1 MCIFSALISVRQTYE
16 ERFVYMVSKFCGI
29 RTGLHSHYLFP
40 RLVTLSQTFG
50 FKASLDFIDLFL
62 PLSYKVRCI
71 YVKYQT
77 S

>member
-1 MCIFSALISVRQTYE
+1 
-16 ERFVYMVSKFCGI
+16 MVSKFCGI

-62 PLSYKVRCI
+62 PLSYKVLGRNLTVSVI
-71 YVKYQT
+71 INNN
-77 S
+77 

>member
-1 MCIFSALISVRQTYE
+1 
-16 ERFVYMVSKFCGI
+16 MVSKFCGI

-71 YVKYQT
+71 YAKYQT